1 MSNPTDTN
9 QASET
14 PDELDMFIAT
24 HTSVSDDTDD
34 GVYREAE
41 YYALKEALDSL
52 IKKHELRAS
61 YSQLLDAYI
70 GLRNAGRELDLI
82 AQANRDRVVNAIQDR
97 LLELKQE
104 LEKL

>member
-1 MSNPTDTN
+1 MSRTKRPVEIHMNNPTDTN
-9 QASET
+9 QDIDMI

-41 YYALKEALDSL
+41 YHALKKALDNL
-52 IKKHELRAS
+52 VKKHERQAR
-61 YSQLLDAYI
+61 LDELDKYFKNYGDDYDHYI
-70 GLRNAGRELDLI
+70 GKRKDEI
-82 AQANRDRVVNAIQDR
+82 
-97 LLELKQE
+97 KQE

>member
-1 MSNPTDTN
+1 MTDKLD
-9 QASET
+9 EI
-14 PDELDMFIAT
+14 PDELDMFIST

-41 YYALKEALDSL
+41 YSALKKALDNL
-52 IKKHELRAS
+52 VKKHELQAS

-70 GLRNAGRELDLI
+70 GLRNAGRGLNLI